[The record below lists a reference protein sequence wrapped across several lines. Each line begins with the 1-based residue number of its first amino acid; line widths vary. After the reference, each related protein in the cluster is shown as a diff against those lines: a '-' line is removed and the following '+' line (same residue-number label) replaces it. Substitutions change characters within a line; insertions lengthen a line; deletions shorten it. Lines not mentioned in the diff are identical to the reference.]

1 MKKISFF
8 NLTLEELEKF
18 CIINGAKKFNAKQIY
33 DWIYRKHVTS
43 FDEMHNISKSTIIML
58 KNKLSLDILQIE
70 KIQIDKKDETTKFL
84 FKLADGHYI
93 ESVLMF
99 FDWGN
104 SICISSEVG
113 CPMGCK
119 FCASGQLKLV
129 RKLEPY
135 EIVLQYHMINE
146 YLWNKKKDKVSN
158 IDFMGVGEPFDNYD
172 NLMIALKIINNP
184 YGICIGA
191 RHITVST
198 CGIVPKILQYAK
210 DQPQMNLAISLHAPI
225 DEIRNK
231 IMPINKTYP
240 LKDLLFAIDK
250 YIALTNRRVTFE
262 YIMIH
267 DLNDTDECLNELI
280 KITKNRLC
288 FINLIAYNQTSKNSF
303 AKSNKINH
311 FKNQLNKNN
320 IMTTLRLGRGNNI
333 EAACG
338 QLRAKY
344 EKQI

>member
-8 NLTLEELEKF
+8 DFALEKLEEF
-18 CIINGAKKFNAKQIY
+18 CVNNGAKKFNAKQMY
-33 DWIYRKHVTS
+33 DWIYKKHATS
-43 FDEMHNISKSTIIML
+43 FDEMHNISKSTITML
-58 KNKLSLDILQIE
+58 KNKLSLDVFQIE
-70 KIQIDKKDETTKFL
+70 KIQTDKKDGTTKFL
-84 FKLADGHYI
+84 FKLEDGHYI

-104 SICISSEVG
+104 SICVSTEVG

-129 RKLEPY
+129 RKLKPY

-146 YLWNKKKDKVSN
+146 YLWNKKKDKVTN

-172 NLMIALKIINNP
+172 NLMTALKIINNP

-225 DEIRNK
+225 DEIRDK
-231 IMPINKTYP
+231 IMPVNKTYQ
-240 LKDLLFAIDK
+240 LKDLLSQIDK
-250 YIALTNRRVTFE
+250 YITLTNRRVTFE

-267 DLNDTDECLNELI
+267 NLNDTDKCLNELI
-280 KITKNRLC
+280 KLAKNRLC

-303 AKSNKINH
+303 TKSNKINQ

-344 EKQI
+344 EKQN

>member
-1 MKKISFF
+1 MGKKSFF
-8 NLTLEELEKF
+8 NFTLNELEEF
-18 CIINGAKKFNAKQIY
+18 CINNNAKKFNAKQIY
-33 DWIYRKHVTS
+33 DWIYKKHVRS
-43 FDEMHNISKSTIIML
+43 FDEMHNISKSTIEML
-58 KNKLSLDILQIE
+58 KSKLSLDTFLIE
-70 KIQIDKKDETTKFL
+70 KIQIDKKDKTTKFL
-84 FKLADGHYI
+84 FKLKDGHYI

-135 EIVLQYHMINE
+135 EIVLQYYIINE
-146 YLWNKKKDKVSN
+146 YLWNEKKDKVSN

-172 NLMIALKIINNP
+172 NLMTALKIINNP
-184 YGICIGA
+184 YGIGIGA

-225 DEIRNK
+225 DRVRDK
-231 IMPINKTYP
+231 IMPVNRTYR
-240 LKDLLFAIDK
+240 LKDLLSAIDK

-267 DLNDTDECLNELI
+267 DLNDNDECLNELI

-303 AKSNKINH
+303 SKSNKINL

-344 EKQI
+344 EKQS